1 MYLWAWSEIPLP
13 DRGRALVWDAVAIRL
28 AIEADNVKAE
38 DIVVLHVEEICSWA
52 SYFVIVTAR
61 SR

>member
-1 MYLWAWSEIPLP
+1 VHTSRDSLFT
-13 DRGRALVWDAVAIRL
+13 DRGRAGVGAVAIRL

-52 SYFVIVTAR
+52 SYFVIITAR